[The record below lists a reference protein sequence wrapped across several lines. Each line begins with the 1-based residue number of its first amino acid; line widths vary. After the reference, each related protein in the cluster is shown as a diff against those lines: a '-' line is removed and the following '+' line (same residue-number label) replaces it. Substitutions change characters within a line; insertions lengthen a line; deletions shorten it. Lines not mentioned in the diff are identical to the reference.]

1 MVSMKQVLFPVLCLL
16 LAACGQSGSADS
28 SDAANP
34 VAQVRTALAVSGNA
48 AQTVTAYG
56 VAEQAAGN
64 EHALT
69 TQAEA
74 TLARIVAPTG
84 TAVGAGQVVAILS
97 PSPNA
102 RLDLAK
108 AGTDARA
115 AQAALARAIR
125 LKKDG
130 LASDS
135 DVNSAQ
141 ASYQSAV
148 QTLTAARQRSSTL
161 VLRAPVAGTV
171 QGLTAKP
178 GDLLAAGTAVAS
190 IGTRGDLRA
199 RLGVDPSVA
208 ARVRA
213 GQPITIAATN
223 PASTIATNVVGVDPM
238 VDPTSHLASIF
249 APLPGTQFGAGEP
262 IHATITVS
270 GGGGGV
276 IVPYSTLMDDG
287 GQTYMFVVRNGIASR
302 RDVTPGNSSGDTIQI
317 LKGLQPGERVVT
329 EGGTALQDGMH
340 VREEGTTRAAKRA
353 R

>member
-1 MVSMKQVLFPVLCLL
+1 MKRILFPVLCLL
-16 LAACGQSGSADS
+16 VAGCGGSGSADS
-28 SDAANP
+28 SDAANS
-34 VAQVRTALAVSGNA
+34 VAQVRTAIAVAGNA

-56 VAEQAAGN
+56 IAEQAAGN

-84 TAVGAGQVVAILS
+84 TAVGAGQVVAVLS

-102 RLDLAK
+102 RLDLGK
-108 AGTDARA
+108 AATDARA
-115 AQAALARAIR
+115 AEAALARAVR

-130 LASDS
+130 LASDA

-141 ASYQSAV
+141 AAYQSAA

-171 QGLTAKP
+171 QGLTAKT

-199 RLGVDPSVA
+199 HLGVDPSVA

-223 PASTIATNVVGVDPM
+223 PASAIATNVIGVDPL
-238 VDPTSHLASIF
+238 VDPNTHLASIF
-249 APLPGTQFGAGEP
+249 APLPGTLFGPGQP
-262 IHATITVS
+262 VHATITVS

-276 IVPYSTLMDDG
+276 IVPYSALMDDG
-287 GQTYMFVVRNGIASR
+287 GHTYVFVIRNGVASR
-302 RDVTPGNSSGDTIQI
+302 RDVTPGNSSGETIQI
-317 LKGLQPGERVVT
+317 LKGLQVGERVVT
-329 EGGTALQDGMH
+329 EGGTALEDGMH
-340 VREEGTTRAAKRA
+340 VHEEGAPQPVKR
-353 R
+353 RG

>member
-1 MVSMKQVLFPVLCLL
+1 MTRFLVPIVCLL
-16 LAACGQSGSADS
+16 LAACGQSGSGDS

-34 VAQVRTALAVSGNA
+34 VAQVRTALAATGNA

-102 RLDLAK
+102 RLDLGK
-108 AGTDARA
+108 AATDARA
-115 AQAALARAIR
+115 AEATLARAIR

-130 LASDS
+130 LASDA

-141 ASYQSAV
+141 AAYQSAA

-178 GDLLAAGTAVAS
+178 GDLLAPGTAVAS

-208 ARVRA
+208 ARVHA
-213 GQPITIAATN
+213 GQPIAIAATN
-223 PASTIATNVVGVDPM
+223 PASSIATKVIGVDPL
-238 VDPTSHLASIF
+238 VDPTTHLASIF
-249 APLPGTQFGAGEP
+249 ASLPGTQFGPGQP
-262 IHATITVS
+262 VHATITVS

-276 IVPYSTLMDDG
+276 IVPYSALMDDG
-287 GQTYMFVVRNGIASR
+287 GHTYVFVVRNGIASR
-302 RDVTPGNSSGDTIQI
+302 RDVTPGNSSGNTIQI
-317 LKGLQPGERVVT
+317 LKGLQIGERVVT
-329 EGGTALQDGMH
+329 EGGTALEDGMRVH
-340 VREEGTTRAAKRA
+340 EEGAPQPLKRA
-353 R
+353 G

>member
-1 MVSMKQVLFPVLCLL
+1 MKRFLLPVLYLL
-16 LAACGQSGSADS
+16 LAACGQSDSADPS
-28 SDAANP
+28 VAAKP
-34 VAQVRTALAVSGNA
+34 VAQVRTALAVAGSA

-74 TLARIVAPTG
+74 TLSRIDAPTG
-84 TAVGAGQVVAILS
+84 TTVGAGQVVAVLS

-102 RLDLAK
+102 RLDLGK
-108 AGTDARA
+108 AATDTRA
-115 AQAALARAIR
+115 AAAALARDIR

-130 LASDS
+130 LASDA

-141 ASYQSAV
+141 AAYQSAA
-148 QTLTAARQRSSTL
+148 QTLAAARQRSSTL

-171 QGLTAKP
+171 QALTAKP
-178 GDLLAAGTAVAS
+178 GDLLAAGTAVAT

-208 ARVRA
+208 ARVHA

-223 PASTIATNVVGVDPM
+223 PPSSVTTNVVGVDPM
-238 VDPTSHLASIF
+238 VDPMSHLAAIF
-249 APLPGTQFGAGEP
+249 AALPGTQFGSGEP
-262 IHATITVS
+262 VRATITIS

-276 IVPYSTLMDDG
+276 LVPYSALMDDG
-287 GQTYMFVVRNGIASR
+287 AQTYVFVVKNGIAWR
-302 RDVTPGNSSGDTIQI
+302 RNVTPGNSSGDTIQI
-317 LKGLQPGERVVT
+317 LNGLQPGDRVVT
-329 EGGTALQDGMH
+329 EGGTALEDGMRVH
-340 VREEGTTRAAKRA
+340 EEGTPQATKRA